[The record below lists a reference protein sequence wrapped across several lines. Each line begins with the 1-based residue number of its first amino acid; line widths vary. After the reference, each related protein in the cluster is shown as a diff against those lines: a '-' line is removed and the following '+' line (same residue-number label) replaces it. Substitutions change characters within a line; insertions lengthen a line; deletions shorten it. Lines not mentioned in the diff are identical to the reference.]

1 MSTYSMAQVEA
12 LSGIKAHTLRIW
24 ERRYSFLNP
33 SRTETNIRFFSDIQL
48 IQLVNFGILLRNGH
62 KISKVEK
69 MPDDKI
75 HELVDQILSLP
86 DQDVDQEKK
95 EDIQSLILAMLTMDE
110 MKFDEI
116 FKLHVIRKGLL
127 GTVRDLIYPFLHHIG
142 ILWNTQKTM
151 PAQEHFISCL
161 IRKKIISAIDAIP
174 HPPANA
180 KKIVF
185 FLLEDEH
192 HEVGLLLA
200 SFIAAERGFK
210 VYYLGQNV
218 PGENIHEV
226 LSIVNADFIM
236 SMFVAPKADK
246 TVRQIEKVL
255 ETTKTPFLISGNPQN
270 FVSLIQNDRIV
281 HLAKPESLI
290 DFLNDNRGRTP
301 LNGK

>member
-1 MSTYSMAQVEA
+1 
-12 LSGIKAHTLRIW
+12 
-24 ERRYSFLNP
+24 
-33 SRTETNIRFFSDIQL
+33 
-48 IQLVNFGILLRNGH
+48 
-62 KISKVEK
+62 
-69 MPDDKI
+69 MPEDKI
-75 HELVDQILSLP
+75 HELVDQILALP

-95 EDIQSLILAMLTMDE
+95 EDIQSLTLAMLTMDE

-174 HPPANA
+174 HPPAHA

-226 LSIVNADFIM
+226 LSIINADFMM

-255 ETTKTPFLISGNPQN
+255 KTTKIPFLISGNPKN
-270 FVSLIQNDRIV
+270 FASLIQNGRIV
-281 HLAKPESLI
+281 HLAKPESFI
-290 DFLNDNRGRTP
+290 DFLNDNRG
-301 LNGK
+301 

>member
-1 MSTYSMAQVEA
+1 MAQVEA
-12 LSGIKAHTLRIW
+12 LTGIKAHTLRIW

-33 SRTETNIRFFSDIQL
+33 SRTETNIRFFSDLQL

-69 MPDDKI
+69 MPQDKI
-75 HELVDQILSLP
+75 HALVNQILALP
-86 DQDVDQEKK
+86 DNDVDHNDK
-95 EDIQSLILAMLTMDE
+95 EDIQSLTLAMLVMDE
-110 MKFDEI
+110 IKFDEI
-116 FKLHVIRKGLL
+116 FRVHVIRKGLL

-174 HPPANA
+174 QPSDHA

-192 HEVGLLLA
+192 HEIGILLA

-218 PGENIHEV
+218 PSENISEV
-226 LSIVNADFIM
+226 LSITQADFIM
-236 SMFVAPKADK
+236 SMFVAPKPDK
-246 TVRQIEKVL
+246 TVIQIQKIL
-255 ETTKTPFLISGNPQN
+255 RTTEVPFLISGNVQN
-270 FVSLIQNDRIV
+270 FVSLIKNERVIYLQR
-281 HLAKPESLI
+281 PEVFI
-290 DFLNDNRGRTP
+290 EFLNDN
-301 LNGK
+301 KKVDYH

>member
-12 LSGIKAHTLRIW
+12 LTGIRAHTLRIW

-33 SRTETNIRFFSDIQL
+33 SRTETNIRFFSDLQL

-69 MPDDKI
+69 MTDDKI
-75 HELVDQILSLP
+75 HELVNQILALP

-95 EDIQSLILAMLTMDE
+95 EDIQSLTLAMLAMDE
-110 MKFDEI
+110 IKFDKI
-116 FKLHVIRKGLL
+116 FRLHVIRKGLL

-142 ILWNTQKTM
+142 YFVGIHKKPCLLRNI
-151 PAQEHFISCL
+151 FISCL

-174 HPPANA
+174 HPPAHA
-180 KKIVF
+180 KKMVF

-226 LSIVNADFIM
+226 LSIVNADFMM
-236 SMFVAPKADK
+236 SMFVVPKADK

-255 ETTKTPFLISGNPQN
+255 KTTEIPFLISGNPQN
-270 FVSLIQNDRIV
+270 FVSLMQNERIV
-281 HLAKPESLI
+281 HLPKPESFI
-290 DFLNDNRGRTP
+290 DFLNENREDEP
-301 LNGK
+301 H

>member
-12 LSGIKAHTLRIW
+12 LTGIKAHTLRIW

-33 SRTETNIRFFSDIQL
+33 SRTKTNIRFFSDIQL

-69 MPDDKI
+69 MSDDKI
-75 HELVDQILSLP
+75 HALVDQILALP
-86 DQDVDQEKK
+86 DQDGDQEKK
-95 EDIQSLILAMLTMDE
+95 ESIQSLTMAMLTMDE

-127 GTVRDLIYPFLHHIG
+127 GTVRDLIYPFLHYIG

-174 HPPANA
+174 HPPAHA

-236 SMFVAPKADK
+236 SMFVAPKADR

-255 ETTKTPFLISGNPQN
+255 ETTKIPFLISGNPQN
-270 FVSLIQNDRIV
+270 FVSLIQNERVV
-281 HLAKPESLI
+281 HLAKPESFI
-290 DFLNDNRGRTP
+290 DFLNDNRGRSP

>member
-12 LSGIKAHTLRIW
+12 LTGIKAHTLRIW
-24 ERRYSFLNP
+24 ERRYNFLNP

-69 MPDDKI
+69 MPVAKI
-75 HELVDQILSLP
+75 HELVDQILALP
-86 DQDVDQEKK
+86 DQDADQKK
-95 EDIQSLILAMLTMDE
+95 TEDIQSLTLAMLTMDE
-110 MKFDEI
+110 MKFEEI
-116 FKLHVIRKGLL
+116 FKLYVIRKGLL

-174 HPPANA
+174 PPPANA

>member
-12 LSGIKAHTLRIW
+12 LTGIKAHTLRIW
-24 ERRYSFLNP
+24 EQRYSFLNP
-33 SRTETNIRFFSDIQL
+33 SRTETNIRFFSDLQL
-48 IQLVNFGILLRNGH
+48 IQLVNFGILLRNGY

-69 MPDDKI
+69 MPEDKI
-75 HELVDQILSLP
+75 HELVDQILALP

-95 EDIQSLILAMLTMDE
+95 EDIQSLTLAMLTMDE

-174 HPPANA
+174 HPPAHA

-218 PGENIHEV
+218 PG
-226 LSIVNADFIM
+226 
-236 SMFVAPKADK
+236 
-246 TVRQIEKVL
+246 
-255 ETTKTPFLISGNPQN
+255 
-270 FVSLIQNDRIV
+270 
-281 HLAKPESLI
+281 
-290 DFLNDNRGRTP
+290 
-301 LNGK
+301 

>member
-12 LSGIKAHTLRIW
+12 LTGIKAHTLRIW
-24 ERRYSFLNP
+24 ERRYNFLNP

-69 MPDDKI
+69 MPVDKI
-75 HELVDQILSLP
+75 HELVDQILALP
-86 DQDVDQEKK
+86 DQDADQKK
-95 EDIQSLILAMLTMDE
+95 TEDIQSLTLAMLTMDE
-110 MKFDEI
+110 MKFEEI
-116 FKLHVIRKGLL
+116 FKLYVIRKGLL

-174 HPPANA
+174 HPPADA

-255 ETTKTPFLISGNPQN
+255 KTTNKPFLISGNPQN
-270 FVSLIQNDRIV
+270 FGSLIQNERIV
-281 HLAKPESLI
+281 YLAKPESFI
-290 DFLNDNRGRTP
+290 DFLNDNRGRIP